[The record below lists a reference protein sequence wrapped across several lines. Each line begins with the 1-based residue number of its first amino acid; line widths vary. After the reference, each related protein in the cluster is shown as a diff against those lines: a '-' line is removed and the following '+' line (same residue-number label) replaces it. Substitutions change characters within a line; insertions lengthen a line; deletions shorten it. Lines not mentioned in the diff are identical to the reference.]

1 MQYSFEKLEVWQDAR
16 VLVKEI
22 YLLTRSFPSSEQYGV
37 TSQLQRAIFSVANN
51 LAEGSARKSNNDQAR
66 FYEIAYG
73 SLIEVANQLILCVDL
88 GYFDNDAHNE
98 IKPKIAALSV
108 RLNNLY
114 RNAKQRTKS

>member
-22 YLLTRSFPSSEQYGV
+22 YILTRSFPSSEQYGV

-51 LAEGSARKSNNDQAR
+51 LAEGSARKSYNDQAR

-88 GYFDNDAHNE
+88 GYFNNDAHNE
-98 IKPKIAALSV
+98 IKPKIANLSV

-114 RNAKQRTKS
+114 RNAKQRAKS